1 MRAVAFCFHRS
12 LFSLPVNLYFGQYIF
27 NFLLMVHSNANP
39 TTPQEFKNFDSSP
52 DNKRG
57 ETNDVVNFE
66 SVELN

>member
-1 MRAVAFCFHRS
+1 
-12 LFSLPVNLYFGQYIF
+12 
-27 NFLLMVHSNANP
+27 MVHSNANP